1 MLNEANRVQDLFR
14 KYIDGSATV
23 AELDELEAYLQSEK
37 NNDTFQALLANE
49 LENTQPASMYDEER
63 WTTVMKRFLPDES
76 LALQTTERK
85 RRSLFARVAVAAAIV
100 ISAGAGV
107 YYYQHS
113 KPATATTPMISKF
126 GNDKLPGGNKA
137 TLTLA
142 NGSVIVLDTA
152 RNGVL
157 TAQNGIS
164 IKKLSNGQLLYDASN
179 AVNANGENAF
189 NTIATPRGGQY
200 QLILPDGSKV
210 WLNAAS
216 TLRFPVAFNN
226 KERKV
231 TLTGEA
237 YFEIAANAKAPFKVD
252 TKTAEVNVLGTSF
265 NINAYDNE
273 AAEKTTLIEGSVR
286 VNLQHG
292 AVLLQPGK
300 QLQYIKTTKQ
310 LTVNTNVDVDK
321 VLAWKNGEFQFTGAD
336 IATIMR
342 EVERWYDVDVV
353 LEGNISTEK
362 FVGMIPRNMKLSQ
375 FLEVL
380 ALNDVHFKIE
390 EKKLIVTP

>member
-1 MLNEANRVQDLFR
+1 MLNEANRVQDLLK
-14 KYIDGSATV
+14 KYIDGSATI
-23 AELDELEAYLQSEK
+23 AELDELDAYLQNET
-37 NNDTFQALLANE
+37 NNTTIQQLLAQE
-49 LENTQPASMYDEER
+49 LENTEPASVYDEER
-63 WTTVMKRFLPDES
+63 WNTVIKRFLPDES
-76 LALQTTERK
+76 YPLQTTGRK
-85 RRSLFARVAVAAAIV
+85 QRSLFVRMAVAAAFI
-100 ISAGAGV
+100 ISAGTAV
-107 YYYQHS
+107 YYFQHNKS
-113 KPATATTPMISKF
+113 TPATTPMISQF

-152 RNGVL
+152 HNGLL
-157 TAQNGIS
+157 TAQNGIT

-179 AVNANGENAF
+179 VANEGGENAF
-189 NTIATPRGGQY
+189 NTIVTPRGGQY

-216 TLRFPVAFNN
+216 SLRFPVAFNAN
-226 KERKV
+226 ERKV
-231 TLTGEA
+231 ALTGEA
-237 YFEIAANAKAPFKVD
+237 YFEIAQNAKAPFKVD
-252 TKTAEVNVLGTSF
+252 TKVGEVNVLGTSF

-273 AAEKTTLIEGSVR
+273 AEEKTTLIDGSVR
-286 VNLQHG
+286 VNLKNG

-300 QLQYIKTTKQ
+300 QLQYTKAIKQ
-310 LTVNTNVDVDK
+310 LTVNANVEIDK

-353 LEGNISTEK
+353 LEGNVSTEK
-362 FVGMIPRNMKLSQ
+362 FVGKIPRNMKLSQ

-380 ALNDVHFKIE
+380 TLNDVHFKIE